1 MYSLTIK
8 GKKFTIPK
16 QNLRF
21 LAMERAISL
30 GQKVP
35 LETHNDVVKFLS
47 RLGIEV
53 EELNNE

>member
-53 EELNNE
+53 EEL